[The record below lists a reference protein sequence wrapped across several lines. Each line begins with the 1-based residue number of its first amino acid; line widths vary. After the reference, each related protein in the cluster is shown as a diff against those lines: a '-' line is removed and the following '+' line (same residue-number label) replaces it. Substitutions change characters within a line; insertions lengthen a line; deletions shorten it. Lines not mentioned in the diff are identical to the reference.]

1 MLTRNIERLKLKEL
15 SWVVTYML
23 LIAGSWI
30 LRDSLVYI
38 LARLYEIIVQ
48 HKINMP

>member
-23 LIAGSWI
+23 LLAGSWI
-30 LRDSLVYI
+30 FRDSLVYI
-38 LARLYEIIVQ
+38 LERLYEIIVQ
-48 HKINMP
+48 HKITMP